1 MKPAKTAATP
11 KKPIQYFVC
20 YARKDN
26 AHKTKLVESLG
37 LHLNL
42 SKSLEFKRWQDA
54 DILMGKDWHETI
66 AQAAQAADVGLLL
79 LSPAFF
85 ASTTIRDEE
94 LPILLKKNLGTLPVL
109 LKPLEFNSMDL
120 GVFNNLQVFTHKGK
134 AFSQMRDRAEQDEFV
149 LNLFL
154 AIVEKLK

>member
-54 DILMGKDWHETI
+54 DILVGEDWHEAI
-66 AQAAQAADVGLLL
+66 AEAAKAADTGLLL

-85 ASTTIRDEE
+85 ASSTIREEE
-94 LPILLKKNLGTLPVL
+94 LPPLLEKNLGVLPVL
-109 LKPLEFNSMDL
+109 LKPLDFSKMDL
-120 GVFNNLQVFTHKGK
+120 GVFNDLDVFTLNGK
-134 AFSQMRDRAEQDEFV
+134 AFSQMRGSAQQDEFV
-149 LNLFL
+149 MGLFRAITRKL
-154 AIVEKLK
+154 A